1 MGLTNRKRKAYK
13 HSYYKSNK
21 ESLLQ
26 KLKSS
31 SGKVKHTK
39 KVWYETNSRSIL
51 RVQKKKYS
59 LNSHEKKR
67 G

>member
-1 MGLTNRKRKAYK
+1 MGLTNRKRK

-21 ESLLQ
+21 DSLLQ
-26 KLKSS
+26 KLKSG

-39 KVWYETNSRSIL
+39 KVWYEKNSRSIL
-51 RVQKKKYS
+51 CVQKKKP
-59 LNSHEKKR
+59 LKSHEKR

>member
-21 ESLLQ
+21 DSLLQ

-39 KVWYETNSRSIL
+39 KVWYEKNSRSIL
-51 RVQKKKYS
+51 CV
-59 LNSHEKKR
+59 
-67 G
+67 

>member
-1 MGLTNRKRKAYK
+1 MGLTNRKRKAYQ

-39 KVWYETNSRSIL
+39 VWYEKNSRSIL
-51 RVQKKKYS
+51 CVQKKNTLK
-59 LNSHEKKR
+59 SHKKKR